1 MAPGA
6 YRVGDEVILEV
17 LYRDG
22 LCRERSLKATWSL
35 REEED
40 WGLSATTDD
49 AGRVKF
55 FLGNPGH
62 WLFYTRY
69 ADETLG
75 REGEYDKRVCSGL
88 YTGSGR

>member
-1 MAPGA
+1 MPGA
-6 YRVGDEVILEV
+6 E
-17 LYRDG
+17 
-22 LCRERSLKATWSL
+22 LKATWSL

-69 ADETLG
+69 ADETVG
-75 REGEYDKRVCSGL
+75 REGEYDKRVYSGL